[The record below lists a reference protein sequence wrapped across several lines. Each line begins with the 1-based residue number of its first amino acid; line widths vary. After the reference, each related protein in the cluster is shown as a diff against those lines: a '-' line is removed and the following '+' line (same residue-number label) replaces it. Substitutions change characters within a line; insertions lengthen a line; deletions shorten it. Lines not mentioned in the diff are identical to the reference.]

1 MKPGFPARPR
11 PYVGAI
17 GLEEDTVKYR
27 ALLIALMVSL
37 AACGDAEE
45 GATVTTEE
53 MMEETASTEMMEET
67 ASTEMMEEE
76 MMDEDVLAVAGAE
89 GDLGTFLAAV
99 ESAGMMEDLHGEGP
113 FTVFAP
119 TDEAFD
125 AYLESSGMTEEE
137 ALAGGEMLQ
146 SIVGYHLVSMME
158 DSSMV
163 MGMDGESLTT
173 VNGAPL
179 EITVDGETVMVGDAT
194 VLRYD
199 IEASNGVIHVIDTVL
214 TPPEG

>member
-11 PYVGAI
+11 PYLGAI

-27 ALLIALMVSL
+27 ALLIALIVAL

-53 MMEETASTEMMEET
+53 MMEES

>member
-1 MKPGFPARPR
+1 MMDETA
-11 PYVGAI
+11 
-17 GLEEDTVKYR
+17 
-27 ALLIALMVSL
+27 
-37 AACGDAEE
+37 
-45 GATVTTEE
+45 TTEQ
-53 MMEETASTEMMEET
+53 MMDETAT
-67 ASTEMMEEE
+67 TEMMEEE
-76 MMDEDVLAVAGAE
+76 MMEDDVLAVAGAE
-89 GDLGTFLAAV
+89 ADLGTFLEAV
-99 ESAGMMEDLHGEGP
+99 EAAGMMEDLQGTGP

-119 TDEAFD
+119 TDEAFE
-125 AYLESSGMTEEE
+125 AYLETSGMTQEE

-173 VNGAPL
+173 VSGAPL
-179 EITVDGETVMVGDAT
+179 EITGDGETVMVGDAT

-214 TPPEG
+214 TPPAG

>member
-27 ALLIALMVSL
+27 ALLIALMVAL

-119 TDEAFD
+119 TDDAFD

-179 EITVDGETVMVGDAT
+179 DITVDGETVMVGDAT

>member
-1 MKPGFPARPR
+1 MK
-11 PYVGAI
+11 V
-17 GLEEDTVKYR
+17 R
-27 ALLIALMVSL
+27 ALLVLLVIL
-37 AACGDAEE
+37 AACGGEAGSTD
-45 GATVTTEE
+45 TTEQ
-53 MMEETASTEMMEET
+53 MMDETATTEQMMDET
-67 ASTEMMEEE
+67 ATTEMMEEE
-76 MMDEDVLAVAGAE
+76 MMEDDVLAVAGAE
-89 GDLGTFLAAV
+89 ADLGTFLEAV
-99 ESAGMMEDLHGEGP
+99 EAAGMMEDLQGTGP

-119 TDEAFD
+119 TDEAFE
-125 AYLESSGMTEEE
+125 AYLETSGMTQEE

-173 VNGAPL
+173 VSGAPL

-214 TPPEG
+214 TPPAG

>member
-1 MKPGFPARPR
+1 MK
-11 PYVGAI
+11 V
-17 GLEEDTVKYR
+17 R
-27 ALLIALMVSL
+27 ALLVLLVIL
-37 AACGDAEE
+37 AACGGEAGSTD
-45 GATVTTEE
+45 TTEQ
-53 MMEETASTEMMEET
+53 MMDETATTEQMMDET
-67 ASTEMMEEE
+67 ATTEMMEEE
-76 MMDEDVLAVAGAE
+76 MMEDDVLAVAGAE
-89 GDLGTFLAAV
+89 ADLGTFLEAV
-99 ESAGMMEDLHGEGP
+99 EAAGMMEDLQGTGP

-119 TDEAFD
+119 TDEAFE
-125 AYLESSGMTEEE
+125 AYLETSGMTQEE

-173 VNGAPL
+173 VSGAPL
-179 EITVDGETVMVGDAT
+179 EITGDGETVMVGDAT

-214 TPPEG
+214 TPPAG

>member
-11 PYVGAI
+11 PYLGAI

-27 ALLIALMVSL
+27 ALLIALIVAL

-53 MMEETASTEMMEET
+53 MMEES

-179 EITVDGETVMVGDAT
+179 DITVDGETVMVGDAT

>member
-1 MKPGFPARPR
+1 LKLRLLTTLM
-11 PYVGAI
+11 
-17 GLEEDTVKYR
+17 
-27 ALLIALMVSL
+27 LIALV
-37 AACGDAEE
+37 ACGDAEE
-45 GATVTTEE
+45 GTTATTEA
-53 MMEETASTEMMEET
+53 MMEETAT
-67 ASTEMMEEE
+67 TEMMEEE
-76 MMDEDVLAVAGAE
+76 MMEEDVLAVAGAE
-89 GDLGTFLAAV
+89 GDLGTFLTAV

-125 AYLESSGMTEEE
+125 AYLESAGMTEEE

-179 EITVDGETVMVGDAT
+179 EISVDGETVMVGDAT

-199 IEASNGVIHVIDTVL
+199 IEASNGVIHVIDSVL

>member
-1 MKPGFPARPR
+1 M
-11 PYVGAI
+11 
-17 GLEEDTVKYR
+17 
-27 ALLIALMVSL
+27 ALLAALV
-37 AACGDAEE
+37 ACGGGEE
-45 GATVTTEE
+45 TTNTTAE
-53 MMEETASTEMMEET
+53 MMDETATTEMMG
-67 ASTEMMEEE
+67 
-76 MMDEDVLAVAGAE
+76 EDVLAVAGAE

-119 TDEAFD
+119 TDEAFA
-125 AYLESSGMTEEE
+125 AYLETSGMTEDE

-146 SIVGYHLVSMME
+146 SIVGYHRVSMME
-158 DSSMV
+158 DSAMV

-179 EITVDGETVMVGDAT
+179 EITVDGETVMVGEAG

>member
-1 MKPGFPARPR
+1 M
-11 PYVGAI
+11 
-17 GLEEDTVKYR
+17 
-27 ALLIALMVSL
+27 IALV
-37 AACGDAEE
+37 ACGDADQGTTDTTEE
-45 GATVTTEE
+45 MMEETETTEEMMEETETTEE
-53 MMEETASTEMMEET
+53 MMEETATTEMMD
-67 ASTEMMEEE
+67 EE

-89 GDLGTFLAAV
+89 GDLGTFLAAI

-119 TDEAFD
+119 TDDAFA

-199 IEASNGVIHVIDTVL
+199 IEASNGVIHVIDSVL

>member
-1 MKPGFPARPR
+1 
-11 PYVGAI
+11 
-17 GLEEDTVKYR
+17 VKLR
-27 ALLIALMVSL
+27 LLATLLLIAI
-37 AACGDAEE
+37 AACGDGEQ
-45 GATVTTEE
+45 GSTDTTEA
-53 MMEETASTEMMEET
+53 MMEESAT
-67 ASTEMMEEE
+67 TEMMEEE
-76 MMDEDVLAVAGAE
+76 MMGEDVLAIAAAE
-89 GDLGTFLAAV
+89 GDLGTFLDAV

-119 TDEAFD
+119 TDDAFA

-146 SIVGYHLVSMME
+146 SVVGYHLVSMME

-199 IEASNGVIHVIDTVL
+199 IDASNGVIHVIDSVL